1 MEELCESG
9 ISLLPHPGKLWHMA
23 GYAHTVALE

>member
-9 ISLLPHPGKLWHMA
+9 ISLLPDPGKLWHMA
-23 GYAHTVALE
+23 GYADTVALE

>member
-9 ISLLPHPGKLWHMA
+9 ISLLPDPGKLWHMA
-23 GYAHTVALE
+23 GYNA